1 MKDWI
6 EKILSFLGDVLKFVS
21 PVITFLLGIF
31 YERMKSKKKAKNLKK
46 IIFAGLTQF
55 LATAVSYSLKCYVFE
70 FCERLNQLSISIGT
84 LGYQLESL
92 KRVKDYP
99 FNISSNR
106 DIIKTI
112 KIIEERIIDLKKQI
126 RYQVEP
132 ILSNR
137 KKLMDDTLGWIFAL
151 NNKYEKDFPEQIVKK
166 VKEIQELL
174 ENFHNKLEEL
184 YNKLEELPEKLIDV
198 KFFDDFWRK
207 WCGIKPEVADISFEL
222 LKSITQSLTELEDFD
237 NEFHKET
244 INILSY
250 MERLS
255 NKKSNYLKPH
265 SCTAFVEEVKPLIF
279 KIDKLLEKERTNL

>member
-6 EKILSFLGDVLKFVS
+6 EKVLIGVVSSAIIFVLS
-21 PVITFLLGIF
+21 II
-31 YERMKSKKKAKNLKK
+31 YERMKLKKKAKNLKK
-46 IIFAGLTQF
+46 IILAELTQF
-55 LATAVSYSLKCYVFE
+55 LATAISYSLKCYVFE
-70 FCERLNQLSISIGT
+70 FCERLNQLSISIGA

-99 FNISSNR
+99 FNISSSR

-126 RYQVEP
+126 RYQVEY

-137 KKLMDDTLGWIFAL
+137 KKLMDETLGWIFAL
-151 NNKYEKDFPEQIVKK
+151 NNKYKKDFPEQTVKK
-166 VKEIQELL
+166 IKEIQESL
-174 ENFHNKLEEL
+174 EKFYDKLEEL

-207 WCGIKPEVADISFEL
+207 WYSIKPEVADISFEL

-237 NEFHKET
+237 NEFHKEI
-244 INILSY
+244 INILSD

-255 NKKSNYLKPH
+255 NKKSNYVKPH
-265 SCTAFVEEVKPLIF
+265 SCTKFVEEVKPLIL